1 MEARADVLCVGTM
14 LPASIMVSAPVRA
27 AKASSRYW
35 ATLGVAFYE
44 KWGRLVCHPSGLC
57 GGFDWVLLP
66 TSLLFRKRAGLARW
80 AAILGA
86 GNWDLHAD
94 TGVVERWREEG

>member
-1 MEARADVLCVGTM
+1 MEARAAVLCVGTM

-35 ATLGVAFYE
+35 AALGVAFYE
-44 KWGRLVCHPSGLC
+44 KWGRLVSHPSRLC
-57 GGFDWVLLP
+57 DGFTWVLFP
-66 TSLLFRKRAGLARW
+66 TGLLFRKRACLAQW

-86 GNWDLHAD
+86 GTWDLSC
-94 TGVVERWREEG
+94 